1 MKGGVVNNHRWTAF
15 VKFTDP
21 KVDQFA
27 MKLIEKVR
35 FGLDPS
41 FGVDYMDVKSNAD
54 GKFEI
59 AFNGFGT
66 FDVPITIY
74 FRRETG
80 LQHPRQVKLDH
91 ELSFEGK
98 GAWKTVQIDI
108 KKQAAKDLG
117 IMPEPRKN
125 ARSPMRR

>member
-1 MKGGVVNNHRWTAF
+1 MGAVVNNHRWTAF
-15 VKFTDP
+15 VKFADP
-21 KVDQFA
+21 KVNQYA

-59 AFNGFGT
+59 TFNGFGT
-66 FDVPITIY
+66 FTVPITIF

-80 LQHPRQVKLDH
+80 L
-91 ELSFEGK
+91 
-98 GAWKTVQIDI
+98 
-108 KKQAAKDLG
+108 
-117 IMPEPRKN
+117 
-125 ARSPMRR
+125 